1 VVVRASNARENRPA
15 RYPASRRAKGV
26 AIAMKTSI
34 TMFLALLAVAAV
46 ILSAFWAKSRVDTWE
61 QSWRDCE
68 DQISVIGNSEVAY
81 GHASQ
86 YRASFS
92 STEIALREARIS
104 LQRLQDAQGQI
115 TQIQRTM
122 VTTLEHKPFGLPLT
136 AAERKE
142 LESAKEGLQKH
153 ARKTK

>member
-1 VVVRASNARENRPA
+1 
-15 RYPASRRAKGV
+15 
-26 AIAMKTSI
+26 MKTSI